1 MVGTSV
7 VTYTF
12 SIGSFVV
19 SPWSRYGPSVDWGVA
34 YSYSLL
40 LQVFPFDNF
49 LVDNTY
55 YMIYVGLMGDLR

>member
-1 MVGTSV
+1 MPNRRQFIFQDV
-7 VTYTF
+7 
-12 SIGSFVV
+12 SIFQ
-19 SPWSRYGPSVDWGVA
+19 
-34 YSYSLL
+34 L

>member
-1 MVGTSV
+1 MKAPTSAFAFK
-7 VTYTF
+7 TLRLLT
-12 SIGSFVV
+12 I
-19 SPWSRYGPSVDWGVA
+19 RLLLA
-34 YSYSLL
+34 YSNCPL